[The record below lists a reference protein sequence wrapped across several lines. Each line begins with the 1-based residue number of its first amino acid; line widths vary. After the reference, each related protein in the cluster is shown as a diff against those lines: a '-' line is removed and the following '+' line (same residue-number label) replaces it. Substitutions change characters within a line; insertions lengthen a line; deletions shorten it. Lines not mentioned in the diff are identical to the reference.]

1 MTNRREFITLLGG
14 AAAWPLVARAQQR
27 ERIRRIGVLMA
38 IAADDPESPVEI
50 AAFLQGMAELGWTD
64 RRNMVIDYRWAAGD
78 PERLRKSAA
87 ELLALSPDVIL
98 AEGASSAAPL
108 QQATR
113 SVPIVFVNA
122 SDPVANGFVGSLAR
136 PGGNLTGFAQ
146 FEYGMSAKWLE
157 LLKQIA
163 PGLKRAAILRNPTSA
178 AGIGQVAAIQGVAP
192 SFGVELTLIDVRDP
206 IEIERAVTAFA
217 RSSGNGLITAT
228 NPPA

>member
-1 MTNRREFITLLGG
+1 MKICLRRRDFIAGLG
-14 AAAWPLVARAQQR
+14 ATAWPFAARAQQG
-27 ERIRRIGVLMA
+27 ERMRRIGVLMA
-38 IAADDPESPVEI
+38 IAVDDPESPVEI
-50 AAFLQGMAELGWTD
+50 AAFLQGMAEHGWTD

-87 ELLALSPDVIL
+87 ELVALSPDVIL
-98 AEGASSAAPL
+98 AEGAFSAAIL

-122 SDPVANGFVGSLAR
+122 SDPVANGFVASLAR

-163 PGLKRAAILRNPTSA
+163 PGLKRAAILRNPTLA

-192 SFGVELTLIDVRDP
+192 SFGVEFD
-206 IEIERAVTAFA
+206 
-217 RSSGNGLITAT
+217 SY
-228 NPPA
+228 